1 MDTSVSMSRI
11 RTRTRVG
18 TALAL
23 VALGPLA
30 LASPVFAQNSH
41 SGGGGHASSGGHAS
55 APAPSG
61 GGHAFSGAGHAFAAH
76 PNFGGGYSGGYRGGA
91 NYAPS
96 HVSYAPARAVNVNN
110 TVTRGGANV
119 AHVAPSYRASPGYGY
134 AGAGRLAPGRYVPGS
149 AFRYGHWN
157 GGYWNGGFWP
167 GVYWGSNFAWFLPVI
182 PAFAAA
188 YYWNSIPYY
197 YYNDVYYTYDPSAS
211 GYVVTSPP
219 PAQDAPPP
227 DTSAASAADTSGN
240 SNYAP
245 NPSGVPANSGSAA
258 LYAYPRNGQ
267 SDEQQST
274 DRQECARWASGQTGT
289 DGTGTSMDYQRALTA
304 CLQGRGYSVD

>member
-1 MDTSVSMSRI
+1 MDTSLSTPRI
-11 RTRTRVG
+11 TSRTRAG
-18 TALAL
+18 TVLALLALAP
-23 VALGPLA
+23 VAF
-30 LASPVFAQNSH
+30 ASPVFAQSPH
-41 SGGGGHASSGGHAS
+41 GGGGGGHSSAPASHASGGGHTFAARPSGGASSGGY
-55 APAPSG
+55 
-61 GGHAFSGAGHAFAAH
+61 
-76 PNFGGGYSGGYRGGA
+76 GGGYHTNA
-91 NYAPS
+91 NYAPAHIS
-96 HVSYAPARAVNVNN
+96 YSPAHVNYAPARAVSVNT

-119 AHVAPSYRASPGYGY
+119 AHVAPAYRAGGGYGY
-134 AGAGRLAPGRYVPGS
+134 AGGAHLAPGRYVPGS

-167 GVYWGSNFAWFLPVI
+167 PVFWGANFAWFLPVI
-182 PAFAAA
+182 PAFAAT

-211 GYVVTSPP
+211 GYVVTTPP
-219 PAQDAPPP
+219 PAQDAGP
-227 DTSAASAADTSGN
+227 DTPAPSAQQPDDSNSGAIASGA
-240 SNYAP
+240 
-245 NPSGVPANSGSAA
+245 PANSGTGS

-274 DRQECARWASGQTGT
+274 DRQECARWASGQTGS